1 MIAMPL
7 LRGNRRHNA
16 RNRSRQ
22 AVAHQTALHVPSSSR
37 FKVCVKGCWRGI
49 DSSVSWY
56 SLGRAKLEAMK
67 LYYERCTWNAW
78 QHDAAKVTVEV
89 RDGNGRIVFSYP
101 DIDIYAFDWR
111 KEGF

>member
-7 LRGNRRHNA
+7 RRGNRRQNA

-22 AVAHQTALHVPSSSR
+22 AVARQTALHVPPSSR
-37 FKVCVKGCWRGI
+37 FKVYVKGCWRGI
-49 DSSVSWY
+49 GSSVSWY
-56 SLGRAKLEAMK
+56 SLGRARLEAMK
-67 LYYERCTWNAW
+67 LYHERCMWNLS
-78 QHDAAKVTVEV
+78 KVTVEV
-89 RDGNGRIVFSYP
+89 RDGNGCIVFHYP